1 MDSSQSEIPVSIT
14 MNSTEVQNPRRKL
27 DDAYQGVGKV
37 RVRVCKQ
44 GRNDII
50 VKVNS
55 ESHIPT
61 VAN

>member
-1 MDSSQSEIPVSIT
+1 MDSSQSEMPVSIT
-14 MNSTEVQNPRRKL
+14 MNSTEVQNPQRKL
-27 DDAYQGVGKV
+27 DDAYQEVGMV

-55 ESHIPT
+55 ESYIPT

>member
-14 MNSTEVQNPRRKL
+14 MNSTEVQNLRRKL
-27 DDAYQGVGKV
+27 DDVYQGVGRV

-44 GRNDII
+44 SKNDII

-55 ESHIPT
+55 ESHIST

>member
-14 MNSTEVQNPRRKL
+14 MNSTEVQNLRRKL
-27 DDAYQGVGKV
+27 DDAYQRVGRV

-44 GRNDII
+44 GKNDII

-55 ESHIPT
+55 EGHIST

>member
-14 MNSTEVQNPRRKL
+14 MNSTEVQNPRHKL
-27 DDAYQGVGKV
+27 DDAYQGVGMV